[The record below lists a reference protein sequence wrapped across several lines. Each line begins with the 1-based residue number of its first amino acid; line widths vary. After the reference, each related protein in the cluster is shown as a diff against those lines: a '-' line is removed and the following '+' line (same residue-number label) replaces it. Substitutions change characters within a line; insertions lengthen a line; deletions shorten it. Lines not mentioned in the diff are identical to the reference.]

1 MNIHAKINPDQEAI
15 ARFVARVAKVFGAPA
30 TITTHQLRTDRLTC
44 CYVCGLDDG
53 AFERVTY
60 VGALDGGVLVHRDC
74 VWRFFRRLDAG
85 ALVPT
90 GGDLPP
96 VKQRNPTA
104 RERHLAEVMRQ
115 IKLRAFTP
123 KDFFLTQAPPPV
135 WIWQNAR
142 ARSRWS
148 TREQKRRRIARLM
161 SFFGFTAHD
170 LVTPEFPSFAP
181 STAPMVEGMQRAE
194 KEPTTKMDMSKY
206 AGGNFLKVADLK
218 EQGPFKAKIIDIE
231 IGEKFGKPNM
241 TLSEGSI
248 LSLNA
253 TNVGTLIRAYGSDSD
268 DWLNKEIELYVGE
281 TDYKGEL
288 VPTILIRPVS
298 ASPENKKAVNK
309 SAMKKKP
316 GSGPDMDDSM
326 PF

>member
-15 ARFVARVAKVFGAPA
+15 ARFVARAAKVFGAPA
-30 TITTHQLRTDRLTC
+30 TITTRRLRTDRLAC

-53 AFERVTY
+53 ALERVTY
-60 VGALDGGVLVHRDC
+60 TGAPDGGVLVHRDC

-96 VKQRNPTA
+96 VKQRPA

-115 IKLRAFTP
+115 MKLHAFTP

-135 WIWQNAR
+135 WIWQNAF
-142 ARSRWS
+142 ARSRWNA
-148 TREQKRRRIARLM
+148 REQKRRRIARLI

-170 LVTPEFPSFAP
+170 LVPGNSELR
-181 STAPMVEGMQRAE
+181 TADTAQAVEGTQRAD
-194 KEPTTKMDMSKY
+194 KESESKMDMSKY

-218 EQGPFKAKIIDIE
+218 EPFKAKIIDIE
-231 IGEKFGKPNM
+231 IGAKFDKPNL
-241 TLSEGSI
+241 TFSEGSV

-253 TNVGTLIRAYGSDSD
+253 TNCGTLLRAYGSDSD
-268 DWLNKEIELYVGE
+268 DWLGKEVEVHVGE
-281 TDYKGEL
+281 TDYKGEMI
-288 VPTILIRPVS
+288 PTILLKPLS
-298 ASPENKKAVNK
+298 PSPESKKSIK
-309 SAMKKKP
+309 KQPKKK
-316 GSGPDMDDSM
+316 DMDDEI
-326 PF
+326 PW